1 LVKEVIKM
9 VESRRIRINTRGNC
23 DIIDITP
30 QVAKEVDDS
39 GVGSGIVTV
48 FTVGS
53 TAGIS
58 TIENESGLL
67 SDFKAMWDRVVPV
80 NIDYKHN
87 RAWGEGN
94 GHSHMRASVL
104 SASLTVPFSNKRMA
118 LGTWQQIVYVDF
130 DNRPRSREI
139 VLQIIG
145 E

>member
-1 LVKEVIKM
+1 M
-9 VESRRIRINTRGNC
+9 VESRRIRINTQGNC
-23 DIIDITP
+23 DIIDITG

-39 GVGSGIVTV
+39 GIGSGIVTV
-48 FTVGS
+48 FVVGS

-67 SDFKAMWDRVVPV
+67 ADFKAMWDRVVPV

-94 GHSHMRASVL
+94 GHSHIRASVL